1 MGSEVSMSEGFIVTI
16 VSMLVVFA
24 VLVLISFLIGLLRK
38 FSEEKEVTVISPMES
53 VYESVFLEREN
64 TEKPNEELVA
74 VIAAALAASLGL
86 DIPNINIKSIKRIQ
100 QNSSTWSEMGKIEQL
115 SGKL

>member
-1 MGSEVSMSEGFIVTI
+1 
-16 VSMLVVFA
+16 
-24 VLVLISFLIGLLRK
+24 
-38 FSEEKEVTVISPMES
+38 MES
-53 VYESVFLEREN
+53 VYESVLLEREN
-64 TEKPNEELVA
+64 REKPNEELVA